1 MNKIVVIT
9 GGTSGIGKQTA
20 KLFKESG
27 DKVFAL
33 GTHPDPLNEDEY
45 FCDVRDEQALKE
57 SMKSVA
63 EQFGKIDIL
72 ICSAGF
78 GISGAA
84 ELADSEETKRLFDVN
99 YFGVLNAA
107 KACLPYMVRGSKIV
121 VIGSCCG
128 LFAMPFRINYC
139 ASKSAVNML
148 AYGLKMELSHSKIDV
163 CCINPGDVKTPFIQN
178 RVKNFETNERYG
190 KKVENAQAIVEKNNS
205 KRMSVEYCA
214 KKVYKIANKRKL
226 KASYIIGNK
235 YKVFNFLVKIFPINW
250 FLKVSNKLFGGK
262 YN

>member
-45 FCDVRDEQALKE
+45 YCDVRDEQALKE

-84 ELADSEETKRLFDVN
+84 ELADSEETKRSL
-99 YFGVLNAA
+99 
-107 KACLPYMVRGSKIV
+107 MSI
-121 VIGSCCG
+121 I
-128 LFAMPFRINYC
+128 
-139 ASKSAVNML
+139 L
-148 AYGLKMELSHSKIDV
+148 AY
-163 CCINPGDVKTPFIQN
+163 
-178 RVKNFETNERYG
+178 
-190 KKVENAQAIVEKNNS
+190 
-205 KRMSVEYCA
+205 
-214 KKVYKIANKRKL
+214 
-226 KASYIIGNK
+226 
-235 YKVFNFLVKIFPINW
+235 
-250 FLKVSNKLFGGK
+250 
-262 YN
+262 